1 MFDFVLHSTFAEVA
15 ALLVLASVAGFAG
28 LALRQ
33 PLVVSFI
40 AVGVVAGPSMLG
52 IVQSSEMVELL
63 SKLGISVLLFL
74 VGLQLDLKLIRQ
86 VGPVA
91 LAAGLGQ
98 IAFTAALGFVAGLGL
113 GLDIVTA
120 AFVGAALTFSSTIIV
135 VKLLADRRELDS
147 LHGRIAL
154 GCLIVQDLVVV
165 VCMIGLA
172 AAEVGDDGGD
182 LGDRLLQVGA
192 AGALLL
198 AVTGL
203 FVRYVADWLTHRL
216 VRSPELVV
224 CFALGW
230 ATLLGALAEQGG
242 LSMELGGLL
251 AGVSLA
257 STAYR
262 EAIAA
267 RLTGL
272 RDFMLLFFFIALGS
286 RLDIGAI
293 GDLLGEAAALSA
305 FVLVGKPLVVLA
317 IMVAM
322 GYRARTGFL
331 TGITMGQI
339 SEFSLILMA
348 MGLALGNVDDAAL
361 GLVTAVCFV
370 TIALST
376 YMILWSHRLAALAA
390 PLLRLLERKA
400 ASREP
405 DGEAGTEAGKD
416 GWQVVLFG
424 LGRYGAPIARALHQ
438 AGLRVLAIDFDPQ
451 AVTRFRDLGLDAR
464 YGNADDHA
472 FLDSLPLD
480 GVAWV
485 VSAVHSPYDEVS
497 GYDQRLAL
505 VGALRRRG
513 YEGKVALTAHDPRDA
528 VRLRQA
534 GADLVLMPFVDA
546 SKRAAELLAEALTQQ
561 AEPAPGG

>member
-1 MFDFVLHSTFAEVA
+1 MLDFVLHSTFAEVA
-15 ALLVLASVAGFAG
+15 ALLVLASAVGFAG

-40 AVGVVAGPSMLG
+40 AAGVLAGPSVLG
-52 IVQSSEMVELL
+52 IVHSSEMVALL
-63 SKLGISVLLFL
+63 SELGIAVLLFL

-91 LAAGLGQ
+91 LVAGLGQ
-98 IAFTAALGFVAGLGL
+98 IAFTAILGFLLGVWLGL
-113 GLDIVTA
+113 ET
-120 AFVGAALTFSSTIIV
+120 VGAAYIAVALTFSSTIIV
-135 VKLLADRRELDS
+135 VKLLSDRRELDA

-165 VCMIGLA
+165 VCMIALA
-172 AAEVGDDGGD
+172 AAEVGEG
-182 LGDRLLQVGA
+182 
-192 AGALLL
+192 GALGASILEVLAVGVALL
-198 AVTGL
+198 AATGL
-203 FVRYVADWLTHRL
+203 FMRYVANWLTHRL
-216 VRSPELVV
+216 VRSPELII

-257 STAYR
+257 STPYR

-267 RLTGL
+267 RLGSL

-286 RLDIGAI
+286 RLDVGVI
-293 GDLLGEAAALSA
+293 GDLVGEAIALSA
-305 FVLVGKPLVVLA
+305 FVLLGKPLLILA

-322 GYRARTGFL
+322 GYRACTGFL

-348 MGLALGNVDDAAL
+348 MGLAVGDVDEAAL
-361 GLVTAVCFV
+361 GLVTAVSFV
-370 TIALST
+370 TIALSS
-376 YMILWSHRLAALAA
+376 YMILWSHRIGEFCA
-390 PLLRLLERKA
+390 PLLRHLERRTTP
-400 ASREP
+400 REP
-405 DGEAGTEAGKD
+405 DGEAAEGSKG
-416 GWQVVLFG
+416 GWQLVLFG
-424 LGRYGAPIARALHQ
+424 LGRYGAPIARALQQ
-438 AGLRVLAIDFDPQ
+438 AEVRVLAIDFDPQ
-451 AVTRFRDLGLDAR
+451 AVARFRDLGIDAR

-472 FLDSLPLD
+472 FLDALPLD

-485 VSAVHSPYDEVS
+485 VSAVHSPYDDVS
-497 GYDQRLAL
+497 GYDHRLAL

-513 YEGKVALTAHDPRDA
+513 YAGKVALTAHDPRDA

-546 SKRAAELLAEALTQQ
+546 SKRAAELLVEALNPQAEAPT
-561 AEPAPGG
+561 AG